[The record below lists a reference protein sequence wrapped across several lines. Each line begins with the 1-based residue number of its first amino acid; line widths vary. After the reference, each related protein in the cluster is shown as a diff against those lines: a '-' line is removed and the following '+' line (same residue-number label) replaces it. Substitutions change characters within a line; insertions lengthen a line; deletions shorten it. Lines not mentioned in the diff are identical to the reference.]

1 MRTCTAP
8 TATSHS
14 APSPSTPH
22 RSELGRHRWQ
32 HWFRRWQ
39 IRLKGHLMPYNSG
52 LLAREALS
60 HPFFGAGSVRH
71 APLPMEL
78 ARAFPP
84 PAIEE

>member
-1 MRTCTAP
+1 
-8 TATSHS
+8 
-14 APSPSTPH
+14 
-22 RSELGRHRWQ
+22 
-32 HWFRRWQ
+32 
-39 IRLKGHLMPYNSG
+39 MPYNSG

-84 PAIEE
+84 PALAEE